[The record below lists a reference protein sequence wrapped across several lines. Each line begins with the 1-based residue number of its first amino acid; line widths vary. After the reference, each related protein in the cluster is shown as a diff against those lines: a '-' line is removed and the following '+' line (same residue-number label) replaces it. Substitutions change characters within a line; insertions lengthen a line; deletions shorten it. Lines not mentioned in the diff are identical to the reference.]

1 MQDHMENILV
11 NKVAYVREA
20 EQAAAYQKNKQACIL
35 TGLAGSSKPVF
46 FAAVDK
52 LLGARGSLAFIT
64 ASREE
69 MRAYRRELSYLY
81 PELTMQEL
89 YPVGLP
95 RVQADT
101 QSLEVQAGRAAALR
115 FLAGE
120 ERGIVFITAEALQQ
134 KQLRPSGIS
143 NKTLQLAVGEQHEQR
158 ELIAALLDL
167 GYERTEQVDAL
178 GQFCL
183 RGDILDV
190 YPINSSAPVRIE
202 WFDNELDAMRSFD
215 VDNQRSLSALTS
227 IKIAPLKVDESF
239 SYDATVFDY
248 CAPETMVVVDEPV
261 HVFSMLEKLD
271 KENKDYASELF
282 AKEAVIEQCAAAGA
296 LLVSALSHSYLR
308 QLPALNIPVRSVSP
322 YNKNINLL
330 VEDLQNWLADGITPV
345 IMLSGSVKARGFAE
359 NLRNYQLQGRFAQ
372 TMLRDGVVNV
382 TYGDLDHGFRFWD
395 EGWLL
400 LTENDIFGMQK
411 RKRLHSKN
419 QGQQLQYF
427 SDIRA
432 GDYVVHKIH
441 GIGRYVG
448 VENVEVGGIH
458 RDYLLITYAGDDKL
472 YVPVEQVSMLHK
484 YVGSEGTVPRLS
496 KMGGSDWKRVT
507 TKAAKA
513 ITELAEELLK
523 LYAQRQIMPGHAFAP
538 DNEIQH
544 EFEEEFPYE
553 ETPDQLKA
561 IAEIKAD
568 MEKPQP
574 MERLLCGDVGY
585 GKTEVALRAAFKAVL
600 DGKQVAVLA
609 PTTVL
614 AQQHYLT
621 FKERVRNFGLEVRLL
636 NRFCTPKEQRQALQ
650 DLSDGKVDIIIGTHR
665 LLQPDV
671 HFSSL
676 GLLIVDEEQRF
687 GVAQKEKIKKW
698 HLGIDVLSLSAT
710 PIPRTLHMALVNGR
724 DMSVI
729 ESPPEDRLPVET
741 YVSEYNDGMI
751 KEALE
756 RELRRGGRI
765 YYINNRVN
773 GLEAIAAKLRKLV
786 PGISIKIA
794 HGQMNEDML
803 EDAMISFYEGSCD
816 VLLCTTIV
824 ENGLDV
830 PLANTIII
838 DGADN
843 FGLSQLYQM
852 RGRVGRSSRLAYA
865 YFVYKPN
872 KALSEIAEKR
882 LQAIRDF
889 TELGAGFKIA
899 MRDLEIRGA
908 GNLLGPQQHGHIT
921 GIGFAAYCEM
931 LEKTIDRLKNGS
943 VAEPEPEPVL
953 EIPLEAYIPD
963 SYISDPRYKMELYRR
978 FSDMEY
984 SARDDLLDEI
994 IDRFG
999 NPPPEVEMLWRV
1011 SSLKALCRILRVRG
1025 INVRPGVITITF
1037 SDKAQV
1043 NPEAVL
1049 KLLALHKRTMVLKN
1063 GKEPQLVYKT
1073 GSMKEPL
1080 DWLERTLPELALGE
1094 QGQSAKKNIIL

>member
-1 MQDHMENILV
+1 MENLLV
-11 NKVAYVREA
+11 NKVAAVKEVR
-20 EQAAAYQKNKQACIL
+20 QAAEYQKKKQACIL

-46 FAAVDK
+46 FAAADK
-52 LLGARGSLAFIT
+52 LLGGKGSMAFVT

-69 MRAYRRELSYLY
+69 IRTYRRELNYLY
-81 PELTMQEL
+81 PDLPMQEL
-89 YPVGLP
+89 YPVSLP

-101 QSLEVQAGRAAALR
+101 QSLELQAGRAAALR
-115 FLAGE
+115 FLSGE

-134 KQLRPSGIS
+134 KQLRPSGMS
-143 NKTLQLAVGEQHEQR
+143 GKALQLAVGEEHEQR
-158 ELIAALLDL
+158 NIAAALLDL

-190 YPINSSAPVRIE
+190 YPINSSAAVRIE

-215 VDNQRSLSALTS
+215 VDTQRSLQTLTS

-239 SYDATVFDY
+239 SYDADIFEY
-248 CAPETMVVVDEPV
+248 CAADTMVVGDEPV

-271 KENKDYASELF
+271 KENKEHASELF
-282 AKEAVIEQCAAAGA
+282 NKQELIEQLAANGA
-296 LLVSALSHSYLR
+296 VLVSALGHSYLQ
-308 QLPALNIPVRSVSP
+308 QLPSLNIPVRAVAP
-322 YNKNINLL
+322 YNKNTNLL
-330 VEDLQNWLADGITPV
+330 VEDLQNWLAEGITPL
-345 IMLSGSVKARGFAE
+345 IMLSGSIKARGFAD
-359 NLRNYQLQGRFAQ
+359 NLRNYGLKGHFAPKSFEP
-372 TMLRDGVVNV
+372 GVVNV

-395 EGWLL
+395 EEWLL

-411 RKRLHSKN
+411 RKRLHTKN

-427 SDIRA
+427 SDIKA
-432 GDYVVHKIH
+432 GDYVVHKVH
-441 GIGRYVG
+441 GIGRYIG
-448 VENVEVGGIH
+448 VENVEVDGIH
-458 RDYLLITYAGDDKL
+458 RDYLLLAYAGDDKL
-472 YVPVEQVSMLHK
+472 YVPVEQVGMLHK
-484 YVGSEGTVPRLS
+484 YVGSEGSVPRLS
-496 KMGGSDWKRVT
+496 KMGGNDWKRT
-507 TKAAKA
+507 TAKAAKA
-513 ITELAEELLK
+513 ITELAEELLR
-523 LYAQRQIMPGHAFAP
+523 LYAQRQIMPGHAFSP
-538 DNEIQH
+538 DCQLQKD
-544 EFEEEFPYE
+544 FEAAFPYE

-614 AQQHYLT
+614 AQQHYIT
-621 FKERVRNFGLEVRLL
+621 FKERVRNFGVEVRLL
-636 NRFCTPKEQRQALQ
+636 NRFCTPKEQRTVLQ
-650 DLSDGKVDIIIGTHR
+650 EVADGKVDILIGTHR

-671 HFSSL
+671 NFASL
-676 GLLIVDEEQRF
+676 GLLIIDEEQRF

-765 YYINNRVN
+765 YYISNRVSA
-773 GLEAIAAKLRKLV
+773 LEPLAAKLRRLV

-794 HGQMNEDML
+794 HGQMNEDAL
-803 EDAMISFYEGSCD
+803 EDAMITFYEGGCD

-865 YFVYKPN
+865 YFVYQPN

-931 LEKTIDRLKNGS
+931 LEKTIERLKNGKE
-943 VAEPEPEPVL
+943 AEPEPEPVL
-953 EIPLEAYIPD
+953 EIQAEAYIPD
-963 SYISDPRYKMELYRR
+963 SYIPDPRYKMELYRR
-978 FSDMEY
+978 FSELEY
-984 SARDDLLDEI
+984 SQREDFLDEI

-999 NPPPEVEMLWRV
+999 NPPPEVEMLWRLAA
-1011 SSLKALCRILRVRG
+1011 LKGLCRVLKIRG
-1025 INVRPGVITITF
+1025 VNVHQGIIRLTF
-1037 SDKAQV
+1037 GEKAQV

-1049 KLLALHKRTMVLKN
+1049 KLLMQHPKTMTLKN
-1063 GKEPQLVYKT
+1063 GQEQQLTYRMGTSKQ
-1073 GSMKEPL
+1073 EPL
-1080 DWLERTLPELALGE
+1080 AWLEQTLPAL
-1094 QGQSAKKNIIL
+1094 ILED

>member
-1 MQDHMENILV
+1 MK
-11 NKVAYVREA
+11 KVAAVREA
-20 EQAAAYQKNKQACIL
+20 KQAAIYKRQRQTCIL

-46 FAAVDK
+46 FAAVDS
-52 LLGARGSLAFIT
+52 LLGEKGSLAFIT
-64 ASREE
+64 SSREE
-69 MRAYRRELSYLY
+69 IRAYRRELSYLY
-81 PELTMQEL
+81 PDLQMQEL
-89 YPVGLP
+89 YPVSLP

-101 QSLEVQAGRAAALR
+101 QSLELQAGRAAALR
-115 FLAGE
+115 LLAGE

-134 KQLRPSGIS
+134 KQLRPSGLS
-143 NKTLQLAVGEQHEQR
+143 NKLLQLAVGEERDQQEVIA
-158 ELIAALLDL
+158 ELLAL

-190 YPINSSAPVRIE
+190 YPLNANAPVRIE

-215 VDNQRSLSALTS
+215 LDTQRSLVALGS
-227 IKIAPLKVDESF
+227 VKIAPLKVDETVA
-239 SYDATVFDY
+239 YDASVFDY
-248 CAPETMVVVDEPV
+248 CAEQTLVVVDEPV

-271 KENKDYASELF
+271 KENKEHAEELF
-282 AKEAVIEQCAAAGA
+282 TKEQVLEQCRAAGVQ
-296 LLVSALSHSYLR
+296 LVSALSHSYLKE
-308 QLPALNIPVRSVSP
+308 QPALNVPVRSVSP
-322 YNKNINLL
+322 YNKNINML
-330 VEDLQNWLADGITPV
+330 VEDLQNWLADGITPLV
-345 IMLSGSVKARGFAE
+345 MLSGSVKARGFAE
-359 NLRNYQLQGRFAQ
+359 NLHNYGVKGSFVQSILKP
-372 TMLRDGVVNV
+372 GVVNV
-382 TYGDLDHGFRFWD
+382 ISGDLDHGFRFWD
-395 EGWLL
+395 EDWLF

-411 RKRLHSKN
+411 RKRLHTKN

-427 SDIRA
+427 SDIKA

-441 GIGRYVG
+441 GIGRYIG
-448 VENVEVGGIH
+448 VENVDVDGIH
-458 RDYLLITYAGDDKL
+458 RDYLLIAYAGDDKL
-472 YVPVEQVSMLHK
+472 YVPVDQVGMLHK
-484 YVGSEGTVPRLS
+484 YVGNEGGVPRLS
-496 KMGGSDWKRVT
+496 KMGGTDWKRT
-507 TKAAKA
+507 TAKAAKA
-513 ITELAEELLK
+513 ITELAEELLR
-523 LYAQRQIMPGHAFAP
+523 LYAQRQITPGHAFSP
-538 DNEIQH
+538 DTALQK
-544 EFEEEFPYE
+544 EFEDEFPYE

-585 GKTEVALRAAFKAVL
+585 GKTEVALRAAFKAVV

-614 AQQHYLT
+614 AQQHFLT
-621 FKERVRNFGLEVRLL
+621 FKERVRNFGVNVQLL
-636 NRFCTPKEQRQALQ
+636 NRFCTPKEQREVLQ
-650 DLSDGKVDIIIGTHR
+650 DLSEGKVDILIGTHR
-665 LLQPDV
+665 LLQSDV
-671 HFSSL
+671 VFPNL
-676 GLLIVDEEQRF
+676 GLLIIDEEQRF

-710 PIPRTLHMALVNGR
+710 PIPRTLHMALVSSR

-765 YYINNRVN
+765 YYIHNRVS
-773 GLEAIAAKLRKLV
+773 GLEAIATKLRKLV
-786 PGISIKIA
+786 PGINIKIA
-794 HGQMNEDML
+794 HGQMNEEML
-803 EDAMISFYEGSCD
+803 EDAMITFYEGRCD

-838 DGADN
+838 DGAEN

-872 KALSEIAEKR
+872 KALSEVAEKR

-931 LEKTIDRLKNGS
+931 LEQTINRLKNGKE
-943 VAEPEPEPVL
+943 ATPEPEPIL
-953 EIPLEAYIPD
+953 EIPADAYIPD

-978 FSDMEY
+978 FSEMEY
-984 SARDDLLDEI
+984 AQREDLLDEI

-1011 SSLKALCRILRVRG
+1011 ASLKGLCRLLQVRG
-1025 INVRPGVITITF
+1025 INVRQGVVRITF
-1037 SDKAQV
+1037 GQHAPIS
-1043 NPEAVL
+1043 PEKLL
-1049 KLLALHKRTMVLKN
+1049 KLLDEHKRTMSFKN
-1063 GKEPQLVYKT
+1063 GTEPQLTYRMGNLQEK
-1073 GSMKEPL
+1073 PL
-1080 DWLERTLPELALGE
+1080 AWLERTLPALAIGD
-1094 QGQSAKKNIIL
+1094 

>member
-1 MQDHMENILV
+1 MENILV
-11 NKVAYVREA
+11 NRVACVPEA
-20 EQAAAYQKNKQACIL
+20 EQAADYQKNKQACIL

-69 MRAYRRELSYLY
+69 VRAYRRELAYLY
-81 PELTMQEL
+81 PDLPMQEL

-101 QSLEVQAGRAAALR
+101 QSLELQAGRAAALR
-115 FLAGE
+115 LLAGE

-143 NKTLQLAVGEQHEQR
+143 NKTLQLAVGEQHEQQ
-158 ELIAALLDL
+158 EVIAALLAL

-190 YPINSSAPVRIE
+190 YPINSGAPVRIE

-215 VDNQRSLSALTS
+215 VDNQRSLGTLES
-227 IKIAPLKVDESF
+227 IKIAPLRVDESF
-239 SYDATVFDY
+239 SYDATIFDY
-248 CAPETMVVVDEPV
+248 CAPETMVIVDEPV

-282 AKEAVIEQCAAAGA
+282 NKEAVMEQCAAAGA

-345 IMLSGSVKARGFAE
+345 LMLSSSVKARGFAE
-359 NLRNYQLQGRFAQ
+359 NLRNYRLQGRFAQ
-372 TMLRDGVVNV
+372 SRLITGVVNV

-448 VENVEVGGIH
+448 VENVEVGGMH

-472 YVPVEQVSMLHK
+472 YVPVEQVSLLHK

-621 FKERVRNFGLEVRLL
+621 FKERVRNFGLDVRLL
-636 NRFCTPKEQRQALQ
+636 NRFCSPKEQRQALQ
-650 DLSDGKVDIIIGTHR
+650 DLADGRVDIIIGTHR

-765 YYINNRVN
+765 YYINNRVS

-794 HGQMNEDML
+794 HGQMNEDTL

-931 LEKTIDRLKNGS
+931 LEKTIDRLKNGRA
-943 VAEPEPEPVL
+943 AEPEPEPVL
-953 EIPLEAYIPD
+953 EISLEAYIPD
-963 SYISDPRYKMELYRR
+963 SYINDPRYKMELYRR

-984 SARDDLLDEI
+984 SARADLLDEI

-999 NPPPEVEMLWRV
+999 NPPPEVEALWRV

-1043 NPEAVL
+1043 NPEAIL

-1063 GKEPQLVYKT
+1063 GREPQLVYKT
-1073 GSMKEPL
+1073 GSLKEPFT
-1080 DWLERTLPELALGE
+1080 WLERTLPELALGE
-1094 QGQSAKKNIIL
+1094 QS